1 RNHSSARAAALS
13 GNNIPESVYDQLV
26 EAINEKLPLLH
37 RYVSLRKK
45 VLGVDELHMYDM
57 YTPLVKDVDMSFT
70 NEEGQK
76 HVLESLPPLG
86 QEYVDIVKEG
96 LSSRWIDVME
106 NKRKRSGAY
115 SSGSYGTN
123 PYILLNWN
131 NKISDMFTL
140 THELVH
146 SLHSYYTHEAQPFR
160 YVNYSIFVAEVAS
173 T

>member
-37 RYVSLRKK
+37 RYVKLRKK

-57 YTPLVKDVDMSFT
+57 YTPLVKDVDMKFT
-70 NEEGQK
+70 YEEAQE
-76 HVLESLPPLG
+76 HVLESLAPLG

-106 NKRKRSGAY
+106 NKGKRSGAY
-115 SSGSYGTN
+115 SSGAYGTN

-131 NKISDMFTL
+131 NKIGDVFTL
-140 THELVH
+140 THELGH
-146 SLHSYYTHEAQPFR
+146 SLHSYYTHESQAFR
-160 YVNYSIFVAEVAS
+160 YGNYSIF
-173 T
+173 